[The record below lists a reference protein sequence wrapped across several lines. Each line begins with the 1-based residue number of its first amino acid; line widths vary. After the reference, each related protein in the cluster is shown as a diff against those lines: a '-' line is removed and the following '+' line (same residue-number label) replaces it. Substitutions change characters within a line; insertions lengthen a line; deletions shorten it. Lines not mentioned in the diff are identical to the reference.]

1 MRRTAARVA
10 RGAALLLALASGAV
24 AGCRRGAEPP
34 PAEAPGEYVVLEDS
48 SSVHVLFF
56 RDGKPVV
63 GMFPRVLGVVR
74 FEEDVR
80 RLMQGRGELTL
91 DLGSVVLPD
100 TAQAGALARDVFQVN
115 ANREFR
121 TARLS
126 VWQLFGKRFTTL
138 LPVGAV
144 TPVTARAQLVIHGM
158 AVSRD
163 FDGEISRAP
172 GGYRVTTVVPLLVSL
187 RQLGMDDEVAA
198 WAQATGGGS
207 VGDAV
212 AVTVDLRLARRCP
225 APEAGPP
232 SADGREALVDVGA
245 GSR

>member
-1 MRRTAARVA
+1 MRPLRGVA
-10 RGAALLLALASGAV
+10 RGATLLLALCGGAL
-24 AGCRRGAEPP
+24 AGCRGGAEAP
-34 PAEAPGEYVVLEDS
+34 PAEVSGDYVVLADS
-48 SSVHVLFF
+48 SSVHVLFL
-56 RDGKPVV
+56 RDGNPVV
-63 GMFPRVLGVVR
+63 GTFPGVLGAVQ

-80 RLMQGRGELTL
+80 RLMLGKGEFTL
-91 DLGSVVLPD
+91 DLGSVLLPD
-100 TAQAGALARDVFQVN
+100 TAQAGALARDVFQIN

-126 VWQLFGKRFTTL
+126 VRQLFGKSFTTL

-172 GGYRVTTVVPLLVSL
+172 GGYRITTVVPLLVSL

-198 WAQATGGGS
+198 GAQATGGGT
-207 VGDAV
+207 VGDV
-212 AVTVDLRLARRCP
+212 VVVTVDLRLARRAPVRDAP
-225 APEAGPP
+225 AQTR
-232 SADGREALVDVGA
+232 S
-245 GSR
+245 

>member
-1 MRRTAARVA
+1 MRLLRRVA
-10 RGAALLLALASGAV
+10 RGAALLLTLSAAAF
-24 AGCRRGAEPP
+24 GCRGSARPP
-34 PAEAPGEYVVLEDS
+34 PAEVTGDYVVLADS

-63 GMFPRVLGVVR
+63 GTFPRVLGAVR

-80 RLMQGRGELTL
+80 RLMLGKGEFTL

-121 TARLS
+121 TARLG
-126 VWQLFGKRFTTL
+126 VRQLFGKRFTTL

-144 TPVTARAQLVIHGM
+144 TPATARAQLVIHGM

-163 FDGEISRAP
+163 FEGEISRAP
-172 GGYRVTTVVPLLVSL
+172 SGYRISTVVPLLISL

-198 WAQATGGGS
+198 WAQATGGGT
-207 VGDAV
+207 VGDVV
-212 AVTVDLRLARRCP
+212 AVTVDLRLARR
-225 APEAGPP
+225 APLRDA
-232 SADGREALVDVGA
+232 SARTR
-245 GSR
+245 S

>member
-1 MRRTAARVA
+1 MRTLRRTA
-10 RGAALLLALASGAV
+10 RGAALLLALSAAAA
-24 AGCRRGAEPP
+24 AGCRGG
-34 PAEAPGEYVVLEDS
+34 AEAPSAEVTGEYVVLEDS
-48 SSVHVLFF
+48 SSVHFLCL
-56 RDGKPVV
+56 RDGEPVV
-63 GMFPRVLGVVR
+63 GVFPRVLGLVR

-80 RLMQGRGELTL
+80 RLMLGRGEFSL

-100 TAQAGALARDVFQVN
+100 TAQASALARDVFQVN

-126 VWQLFGKRFTTL
+126 VRQLFGKRFTTL

-172 GGYRVTTVVPLLVSL
+172 AGYRITTVVPLLVSL
-187 RQLGMDDEVAA
+187 RQLGMDDEIAT
-198 WAQATGGGS
+198 WAEATGGGT
-207 VGDAV
+207 VGDAA
-212 AVTVDLRLARRCP
+212 AVTVDLRLARRAP
-225 APEAGPP
+225 APAADPP
-232 SADGREALVDVGA
+232 SAAGREAMADA
-245 GSR
+245 GMGGR